1 MPTHDFIWDHRP
13 GMNVDHIAH
22 HGVTPDEAEQVVNR
36 PLIVG
41 PNRNH
46 PGRMF
51 AKGVTRTGRKL
62 GVSYVA
68 MADGRIVVITAFDV
82 R

>member
-1 MPTHDFIWDHRP
+1 
-13 GMNVDHIAH
+13 MNVDHIAR

-41 PNRNH
+41 PNTRH

-51 AKGVTRTGRKL
+51 AKGVTRAGRKL
-62 GVSYVA
+62 GVSYVV
-68 MADGRIVVITAFDV
+68 MPDGRVLVITAFDV